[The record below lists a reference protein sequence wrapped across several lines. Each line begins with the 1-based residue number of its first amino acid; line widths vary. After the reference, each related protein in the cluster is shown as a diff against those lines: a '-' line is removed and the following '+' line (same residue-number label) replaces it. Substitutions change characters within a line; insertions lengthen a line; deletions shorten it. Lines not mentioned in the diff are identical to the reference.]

1 MSRKGIAEDLIK
13 NAQVQAI
20 IVRPQTSA
28 EADLF
33 AQLGSRNRILVLSFS
48 DISPTLRLHTTPFFV
63 HTSVEE
69 SLQVALIADI
79 LTSLSWHEAIFVCE
93 DSPYGSGV
101 HQALSDALQ
110 RNKIHTMDSVVVPIA
125 VTDDQLDQILYRLKE
140 KPARLFIVHMR
151 PALTA
156 HLFSKVKY
164 AGMITEDYVW
174 IAASIAL
181 DNLVESLSPDDSDYL
196 QGVLTL
202 QPVQVTRFKARYRNN
217 PGPDDLHDPS
227 LLFWAY
233 EIARLSSSALWM
245 AETEFGKNGVSAS
258 RRAPVHSIID
268 ASFDALAGRY
278 KLVNG
283 ERQLPSYEIVI
294 ATAKGAVGVRSW
306 TQFYFLPQDL
316 STEGSSFLNS
326 RSGSGTVKPVFWQ
339 EDSVMASE
347 RHENIGFTRE
357 LETKSSANPEAKRRK
372 LDGQNLHKMCG
383 VLPKVPLKIGLP
395 RKDGFK
401 EFLNVLPPYLSCHNS
416 SSLPST
422 TEQITGCSMD
432 FFKAAMTKIQL
443 DHRCYEFCVF
453 EGTYD
458 ALVRDVSLGNLDGA
472 VGDLTITSERT
483 KGADFTM
490 PYTQS
495 GVYLL
500 VLGENDMESIQWIFV
515 KPLTWKLWFATVV
528 FFFFTGFVVWMIERP
543 RNPAYQGSR
552 LRQFITASYFS
563 FSTLTFSHDKL
574 RPSVKDLDQLLED
587 GDNVGYQTG
596 SFVHSILRSKGWN
609 DNRLSNY
616 STKEQYAEALRKGS
630 KDGGVSAIV
639 EEIPFLTSFLSD
651 PQYQKE
657 FKMIKTIY
665 KTPGF
670 GFVFSLGF
678 PLLHN
683 LSTVI
688 LNVTGGDEGSQIQA
702 KWLGTVHHHRI
713 MTGPT

>member
-294 ATAKGAVGVRSW
+294 ATAK
-306 TQFYFLPQDL
+306 
-316 STEGSSFLNS
+316 
-326 RSGSGTVKPVFWQ
+326 
-339 EDSVMASE
+339 
-347 RHENIGFTRE
+347 
-357 LETKSSANPEAKRRK
+357 
-372 LDGQNLHKMCG
+372 
-383 VLPKVPLKIGLP
+383 
-395 RKDGFK
+395 
-401 EFLNVLPPYLSCHNS
+401 
-416 SSLPST
+416 
-422 TEQITGCSMD
+422 EQITGCSMD

-563 FSTLTFSHDKL
+563 FSTLTFSHDQIIKSPLSKIVVVIWCFVVLILVQSYTASLSSMLTADKL

-670 GFVFSLGF
+670 GFVSVF
-678 PLLHN
+678 
-683 LSTVI
+683 I
-688 LNVTGGDEGSQIQA
+688 
-702 KWLGTVHHHRI
+702 
-713 MTGPT
+713 

>member
-1 MSRKGIAEDLIK
+1 MPVIQRKEWRSSPSATACPSPSRQLPHARAGAATLVFVSPRLPPRAACSQNRRACLGSVSHLPLVTGVATHARARRPLLSALSLLLERGKKEKERRKQNKKRRAEDLIK

-48 DISPTLRLHTTPFFV
+48 DISTTLRLHTTPFFV

-69 SLQVALIADI
+69 SLQIALIADI

-93 DSPYGSGV
+93 DILTSLIYGSGV

-140 KPARLFIVHMR
+140 KHTRLFIVHMR

-174 IAASIAL
+174 IASIAL
-181 DNLVESLSPDDSDYL
+181 DNLVESLSLDDSDYL

-202 QPVQVTRFKARYRNN
+202 PAGAGLQDSQGKLGSRAQLSGWQKQNLVQARQ
-217 PGPDDLHDPS
+217 
-227 LLFWAY
+227 W
-233 EIARLSSSALWM
+233 
-245 AETEFGKNGVSAS
+245 
-258 RRAPVHSIID
+258 RAAATII
-268 ASFDALAGRY
+268 
-278 KLVNG
+278 
-283 ERQLPSYEIVI
+283 YEIVI

-326 RSGSGTVKPVFWQ
+326 RSGSGIVKPVFWQ

-357 LETKSSANPEAKRRK
+357 LETKPSANPEAKRRK
-372 LDGQNLHKMCG
+372 LDGENLRKMCG

-401 EFLNVLPPYLSCHNS
+401 EFLNVLPPYLSCHNN

-563 FSTLTFSHDKL
+563 FSTLTFSHGKQSEL
-574 RPSVKDLDQLLED
+574 
-587 GDNVGYQTG
+587 N
-596 SFVHSILRSKGWN
+596 
-609 DNRLSNY
+609 
-616 STKEQYAEALRKGS
+616 
-630 KDGGVSAIV
+630 
-639 EEIPFLTSFLSD
+639 FLTSGLVNFL
-651 PQYQKE
+651 Q
-657 FKMIKTIY
+657 
-665 KTPGF
+665 
-670 GFVFSLGF
+670 
-678 PLLHN
+678 
-683 LSTVI
+683 
-688 LNVTGGDEGSQIQA
+688 
-702 KWLGTVHHHRI
+702 
-713 MTGPT
+713 